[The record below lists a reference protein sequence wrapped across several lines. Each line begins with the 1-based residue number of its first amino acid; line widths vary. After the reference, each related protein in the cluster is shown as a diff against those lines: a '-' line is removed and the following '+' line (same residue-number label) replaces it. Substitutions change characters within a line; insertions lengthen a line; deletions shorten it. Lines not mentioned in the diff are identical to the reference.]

1 MSLYIDKKYINLIS
15 NQLEKFKWKGD
26 GLANCRCKIC
36 GDSTTNK
43 NKARGYFFHN
53 NDTYFYKC
61 HNCGVSL
68 NLYSFL
74 ENLSPVLAHEYNFE
88 TFKDTKEAE
97 EIITYKPEI
106 KLCEGLEVQKI
117 HSLPSS
123 HKVRM
128 YLETRKIPRKFWD
141 SLGYT
146 DDFGEIAYNFETFKD
161 TKEAEEIITYKPE
174 VKLCEGLEV
183 QKIHSLPSSHKVRM
197 YLETRKIPRKFWDSL
212 GYTDDFGEIAY
223 NFDESYKDKFAKE
236 ERLII
241 KIQNKNGV
249 CGIQG
254 RSLEKNPK
262 VKYITL
268 KKNVENCYFNFNNVD
283 IGQQFFITEGPFDSM
298 FLKNAFATLGLSK
311 MRNLEKEI
319 DDTNGVYILDNEP
332 HNQDVVSLMDH
343 LIAQNKKVC
352 IFPKTVRKKDINDMV
367 LANLDIYG
375 IIMNN
380 IYDGLR
386 ARLVFNKWRKI

>member
-74 ENLSPVLAHEYNFE
+74 ENLSPVLAHE
-88 TFKDTKEAE
+88 
-97 EIITYKPEI
+97 
-106 KLCEGLEVQKI
+106 
-117 HSLPSS
+117 
-123 HKVRM
+123 
-128 YLETRKIPRKFWD
+128 
-141 SLGYT
+141 
-146 DDFGEIAYNFETFKD
+146 YNFETFKD